1 MIQWKKCWKYVIF
14 IFWLGQKESCLVS
27 GNRPGENFFITHLP
41 AQSNVYQN
49 IHFLFQKNNEQ
60 TNKNN
65 KNKEKTKLKTKKK
78 ISGKWIKKNKFAA
91 ARVKIFLVTSTF
103 RNKSNFFSLKK
114 VIILGKIHVK
124 MKSFAWPYKETK
136 HIHAPAADLLRTVL
150 E

>member
-78 ISGKWIKKNKFAA
+78 SPENGLKKINLRQPGWRFFSSPALSETRVIFLALRKWLFWGKYMWKWSLLLDHIKKPN
-91 ARVKIFLVTSTF
+91 IF
-103 RNKSNFFSLKK
+103 
-114 VIILGKIHVK
+114 
-124 MKSFAWPYKETK
+124 MPQ
-136 HIHAPAADLLRTVL
+136 LLIYYVQY
-150 E
+150 